1 VTREIDEITQF
12 ALTLPVDQ
20 RAQVASAL
28 QR

>member
-1 VTREIDEITQF
+1 VTAGIDEITQF

-20 RAQVASAL
+20 RAQVASLL

>member
-1 VTREIDEITQF
+1 VTAGIDEITQF

-20 RAQVASAL
+20 RAEVARAL

>member
-1 VTREIDEITQF
+1 VTAGIDEITQF
-12 ALTLPVDQ
+12 ALTLAVDQ